1 MAQNDMEVIMYK
13 ILKYLYECMKT
24 GKIADLAEYGWE
36 SKLFHISKAYWISI
50 IYELVSMGFI
60 RGFLIH
66 KTKDGTIISE
76 HEPVSITYVGR
87 EFLRENSGM
96 QKAKDFAGEAFEVM
110 LSSVLG
116 IVM

>member
-1 MAQNDMEVIMYK
+1 MAQNDMEVIMYM

-50 IYELVSMGFI
+50 ICELVSMGFV
-60 RGFLIH
+60 RSFLIR
-66 KTKDGTIISE
+66 KRKSDTIISE
-76 HEPVSITYVGR
+76 HEPVSITYAGR

-96 QKAKDFAGEAFEVM
+96 QKAKDFAVEAFEV
-110 LSSVLG
+110 LLFSILG